1 MNNQITKLTDNLKT
15 SKSKEASLSDERD
28 ELKQELQKKEKSI
41 AKITREKNEME
52 KENEELK
59 NRIRRLNSNIQVKVA
74 FQLVFALGK
83 VSV

>member
-1 MNNQITKLTDNLKT
+1 M
-15 SKSKEASLSDERD
+15 SDERD

-74 FQLVFALGK
+74 FLLMFDLGK